1 MSKLIEI
8 LIVDDSPEDIDLM
21 REALEGTKLANNVS
35 IVNDGVEALAFLRRQ
50 GVYKNAPVPS
60 LVFLD
65 LNMPKK
71 DGREVLEEIKGDEL
85 LKQIPIVILTT
96 SKDEEDIA
104 KAYKAHANCYV
115 TKPVDIVQFSKVVS
129 AIDNFWFAIVEL
141 PPTDVL

>member
-1 MSKLIEI
+1 MSKIVEI
-8 LIVDDSPEDIDLM
+8 LIVDDSIEDIDLM
-21 REALEGTKLANNVS
+21 MEALEGTKLANNVS
-35 IVNDGVEALAFLRRQ
+35 VVHDGVEALAFLRRVGQ
-50 GVYKNAPVPS
+50 YQNAPVPS

-71 DGREVLEEIKGDEL
+71 DGREVLEEIKADEA
-85 LKQIPIVILTT
+85 LKHIPIVILTT

-115 TKPVDIVQFSKVVS
+115 TKPVDINQFAKVVA

-141 PPTDVL
+141 PPNNE

>member
-50 GVYKNAPVPS
+50 GEYKNAPVPS

-71 DGREVLEEIKGDEL
+71 DGREVLEEIKGDEV

-141 PPTDVL
+141 PPNDLL

>member
-1 MSKLIEI
+1 MSKIVEI
-8 LIVDDSPEDIDLM
+8 LIVDDSLEDIDLM
-21 REALEGTKLANNVS
+21 MEALEGTKLANNVS
-35 IVNDGVEALAFLRRQ
+35 VVHDGVEALAFLRREGQ
-50 GVYKNAPVPS
+50 YQNAPVPS

-71 DGREVLEEIKGDEL
+71 DGREVLEEIKADEG
-85 LKQIPIVILTT
+85 LKHIPIVILTT

-115 TKPVDIVQFSKVVS
+115 TKPVDINQFAKVVS

-141 PPTDVL
+141 PPSNQ

>member
-1 MSKLIEI
+1 M
-8 LIVDDSPEDIDLM
+8 
-21 REALEGTKLANNVS
+21 
-35 IVNDGVEALAFLRRQ
+35 RRQ
-50 GVYKNAPVPS
+50 GAYKNAPVPS

-71 DGREVLEEIKGDEL
+71 DGREVLEEIKSDEL
-85 LKQIPIVILTT
+85 LRQIPIVILTT

-141 PPTDVL
+141 PPIDLL